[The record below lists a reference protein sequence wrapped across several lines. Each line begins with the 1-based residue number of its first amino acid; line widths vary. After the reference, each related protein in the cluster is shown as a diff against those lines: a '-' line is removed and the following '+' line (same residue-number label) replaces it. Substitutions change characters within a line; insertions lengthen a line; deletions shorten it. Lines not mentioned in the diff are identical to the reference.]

1 MNGPKLRLYGSIL
14 LVRDRLMYVPPWD
27 APSKARKAVAAGRPV
42 PAGAIFTAFST
53 ASVPEFSR
61 IAFFGRGP
69 GASRHSVSHSRTYDS
84 YGATL
89 KSVCVY
95 RAACAWMACTTFGWE
110 GPTFRQ

>member
-1 MNGPKLRLYGSIL
+1 MNGPKLRLYGSIW
-14 LVRDRLMYVPPWD
+14 LVSDRLMYVRPWN
-27 APSKARKAVAAGRPV
+27 APSKAMTAGRPV
-42 PAGAIFTAFST
+42 TARAIFTAFST

-61 IAFFGRGP
+61 IAFFARGP